1 MVNLKPSREQSGLYN
16 LFSRYVKDDGTIIH
30 AEFAEDI
37 KDLRRHGDSISVIQP
52 LGAAVDDPSPF
63 LQFTQKYRF
72 PPTMHMFL
80 LDFITR
86 YEINPDKLSFGVY
99 IVDEGKGEASGRY
112 DASLNY
118 IGYSGD
124 SIATKYVKLTLAI
137 PVDAT
142 NLQIREAIK
151 EAKGFIK
158 SRQTEAN
165 GGSVPRKRFSVN
177 AELNN
182 WVLDQYNQGL
192 KPKQILLKLPKKFQS
207 TMHTAQ
213 DISDIINRHKNK

>member
-1 MVNLKPSREQSGLYN
+1 MLNQKPSREQSGLYN

-30 AEFAEDI
+30 AGFAQDI
-37 KDLRRHGDSISVIQP
+37 EDLRRNGDSISVIQP
-52 LGAAVDDPSPF
+52 IGAVVDDPSPF
-63 LQFTQKYRF
+63 FQFTQKYAF

-86 YEINPDKLSFGVY
+86 NEINPDKLFFGVY
-99 IVDEGKGEASGRY
+99 IVDEGKSEASGKFDPSINY
-112 DASLNY
+112 FGYTTDSLSTN
-118 IGYSGD
+118 
-124 SIATKYVKLTLAI
+124 YVKLTLAV

-151 EAKGFIK
+151 EARDFIK

-165 GGSVPRKRFSVN
+165 GGNIPRKRFSVN

-182 WVLDQYNQGL
+182 WVLEVYNQGL
-192 KPKQILLKLPKKFQS
+192 KPKQILLKVPAKFKG
-207 TMHTAQ
+207 TVHTAQ
-213 DISDIINRHKNK
+213 DISDIIKRHKSK

>member
-1 MVNLKPSREQSGLYN
+1 MVNQKPSREQSGLYN

-30 AEFAEDI
+30 AGFARDI
-37 KDLRRHGDSISVIQP
+37 EELRKYNDDISVLLP
-52 LGAAVDDPSPF
+52 EGATVDTPSPF
-63 LQFTQKYRF
+63 LQFTQKYTF

-86 YEINPDKLSFGVY
+86 NEINPDKLSFGVY
-99 IVDEGKGEASGRY
+99 IVDEGKGEASGRF
-112 DASLNY
+112 DASINY
-118 IGYSGD
+118 LGYSGD
-124 SIATKYVKLTLAI
+124 SISTKYVKLTLAI

-158 SRQTEAN
+158 SRQTEVN
-165 GGSVPRKRFSVN
+165 GGGIPRKRFSVN

-182 WVLDQYNQGL
+182 WVLDQYDQGL
-192 KPKQILLKLPKKFQS
+192 KPKQILLKLPKKFQG

-213 DISDIINRHKNK
+213 DISDIINRHKYK